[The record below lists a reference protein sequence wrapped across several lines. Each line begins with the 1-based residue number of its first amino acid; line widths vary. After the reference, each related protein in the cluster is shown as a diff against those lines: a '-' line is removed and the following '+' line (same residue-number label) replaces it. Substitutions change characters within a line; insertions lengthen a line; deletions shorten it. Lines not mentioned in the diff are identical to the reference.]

1 MALFGESRDIS
12 MFRHINRELMQNIIS
27 EQVVFY
33 KYNLTKTNVNMYGE
47 ASEGR
52 YFQDPVLLYALVER
66 SPQSNPVDE
75 FGVQFDYA
83 LVFRFLYDDLTDLQ
97 LVPEVGDVVMY
108 YEGYWEIDSI
118 NSTQFFVGKNPAYP
132 YTDST
137 GTNPL
142 ETDLGSFGYNVSS
155 ICSAHYVPADRL
167 NIVKQRL

>member
-27 EQVVFY
+27 QQVVYY
-33 KYNLTKTNVNMYGE
+33 KYNLTKTKVNMYGE

-66 SPQSNPVDE
+66 SAQSNPVDE
-75 FGVQFDYA
+75 FGVEFDYP
-83 LVFRFLYDDLTDLQ
+83 VTFKFLRDDVQDLQ
-97 LVPEVGDVVMY
+97 LVIEPGDVIMY
-108 YEGYWEIDSI
+108 NEGYWEVDDT
-118 NSTQFFVGKNPAYP
+118 NATQFFVGKDPAYP

-142 ETDLGSFGYNVSS
+142 ETDLSSFGYNVST
-155 ICSAHYVPADRL
+155 ICTAHYVPADRL
-167 NIVKQRL
+167 NIIKQRL

>member
-27 EQVVFY
+27 EQVVYY

-83 LVFRFLYDDLTDLQ
+83 LIFRFLVDDLTDLSI
-97 LVPEVGDVVMY
+97 VPDVGDVVMY
-108 YEGYWEIDSI
+108 YEGYWEIDST

-142 ETDLGSFGYNVSS
+142 ETDLGSFGYSVSS